1 MAKATLVMETN
12 YKSSMSHCKK
22 QINLLILKTKMF
34 NLKIRNQKS
43 TENLKFKINVAFYE
57 VNI

>member
-1 MAKATLVMETN
+1 METN